1 MGRVNSNGSVS
12 NSASKRNNLRNLY
25 LSDDEDD
32 IKNKENPLIDK
43 EYNNNDEE
51 EIEMEEIDNRLKKL
65 EMILSNK

>member
-1 MGRVNSNGSVS
+1 MGRVNSSGSVS

-43 EYNNNDEE
+43 EYNNDEE

>member
-1 MGRVNSNGSVS
+1 MGRVNSNGSVN
-12 NSASKRNNLRNLY
+12 NSASKRNNLKNLY

-43 EYNNNDEE
+43 EYNNNDDE

>member
-43 EYNNNDEE
+43 EYNNDEE